1 MPLLLS
7 AVVSGSSAVGASSVP
22 RVFIRFVYTFD
33 VHATVNLRKERECP
47 VYMLKSVILAG
58 EKRGEDDEE
67 FEVQL
72 YSRSHYPGWRNNVQN
87 ATIEI
92 EFEPDM
98 YKMIEHP
105 LGTAH

>member
-1 MPLLLS
+1 MCLRNENVFFFHGHTIS
-7 AVVSGSSAVGASSVP
+7 AC
-22 RVFIRFVYTFD
+22 R
-33 VHATVNLRKERECP
+33 
-47 VYMLKSVILAG
+47 KSVILAG

-105 LGTAH
+105 LGTGT